1 MRCIRLT
8 LAYDGSNFL
17 GWQRQANGRT
27 VQGVIEAAIEKISGK
42 RSRVLASGRTDAGVH
57 ALGQVAAFRTE
68 STLTAETWGK
78 ALNAVLP
85 HDIVV
90 LAAEDVPLSFHPI
103 RNAQRKRYCYLLD
116 DGAVRPVIFR
126 QFVWHYP
133 RPLDVDLMRT
143 ASEFLIGQ
151 HDFAAFETS
160 GAPRKTT
167 VRTIFELS
175 VRRIHPHTP
184 SVIAIEIE
192 ADGFLYNMVRNIV
205 GSLVEI
211 ARGARPV
218 AWLGE
223 VLASRDRRLAGPTA
237 PPQGLFLVS
246 VTYDNLPTFSAANPW
261 FLGSLRMVHA
271 ENENRLEQ

>member
-17 GWQRQANGRT
+17 GWQRQAYGRT
-27 VQGVIEAAIEKISGK
+27 VQGVIEAAVEKISGK

-68 STLTAETWGK
+68 STLTAETWRK

-103 RNAQRKRYCYLLD
+103 RDARRKRYCYLLD
-116 DGAVRPVIFR
+116 DGAVRPVILR

-133 RPLDVDLMRT
+133 RPLNVDLMRT
-143 ASEFLIGQ
+143 ASKLLTGQ
-151 HDFAAFETS
+151 HDFVAFETS

-175 VRRIHPHTP
+175 VRRIERHMP

-211 ARGARPV
+211 GRGARSV
-218 AWLGE
+218 AWLAE

-246 VTYDNLPTFSAANPW
+246 VTYDDLPTFSAPNPW
-261 FLGSLRMVHA
+261 FLESLKMGHI
-271 ENENRLEQ
+271 ENGTPSES